1 MTLTLNRPEV
11 GNAFSGAMVDA
22 LFEIFSDL
30 MGRDDIRVVVLEG
43 AGKHF
48 CSGLDLVDGGW
59 GFNERSVGML
69 LGVQRRIGRL
79 YLAMRRCPQAI
90 IATVQGA
97 AYGGGLSLAA
107 AADLRVAD
115 STAKFCAAY
124 IRIGL
129 TGADM
134 ASSYLLPRL
143 VGGSFAAVA
152 ALVTDLLAT
161 APLGLRLTKEAVHLG
176 IDSSSM
182 EATMALEDRHQTLL
196 SMTDDAAEAM
206 HAFQERRAPEYKGR

>member
-1 MTLTLNRPEV
+1 MTTASDSPVLIDEQDAQMTLTLNRPEV

-22 LFEIFSDL
+22 LYQTFNDL
-30 MGRDDIRVVVLEG
+30 AARDDIRVVVLQG

-69 LGVQRRIGRL
+69 LGVQRRIARL

-107 AADLRVAD
+107 AADLG
-115 STAKFCAAY
+115 T
-124 IRIGL
+124 
-129 TGADM
+129 T
-134 ASSYLLPRL
+134 
-143 VGGSFAAVA
+143 
-152 ALVTDLLAT
+152 
-161 APLGLRLTKEAVHLG
+161 
-176 IDSSSM
+176 
-182 EATMALEDRHQTLL
+182 
-196 SMTDDAAEAM
+196 
-206 HAFQERRAPEYKGR
+206 RA